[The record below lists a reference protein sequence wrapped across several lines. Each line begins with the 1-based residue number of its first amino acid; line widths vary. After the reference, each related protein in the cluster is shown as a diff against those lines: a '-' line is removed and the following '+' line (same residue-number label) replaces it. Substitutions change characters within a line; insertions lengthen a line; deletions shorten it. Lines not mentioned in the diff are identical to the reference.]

1 MTSSTSADKQAT
13 EAAKLMEL
21 ELKATQELI
30 RVEKQEAQELE
41 RKEMTETL
49 SRVTKEMSEK
59 GKTQLETYT
68 AVKGV
73 YEYLKPARRATR
85 RKPGHSQ
92 PEQPEPAHN
101 LSESGVLLSE
111 VETQQ
116 VNWLWQKRIPLGK
129 ITILEGDPGMGKSLL
144 ATSIA
149 ACVSTGLPMP
159 DQTPGKQGGVIL
171 IAPEDSASDTIK
183 PRLEAA
189 GGDPSQVLLLSTVES
204 LDAKRIKIYDRTFSL
219 SHDLDA
225 LAKAIRQM
233 KAVLVVLDPLTAV
246 LGNNIDQSRD
256 QDMREVFFSL
266 PQVAECTGCAIL
278 IIRHLS
284 KGGSSNLLYR
294 GAGSIGTT
302 VSARLGLIVVQDPDD
317 EQKRILA
324 TTKNNLSKQ
333 ASNLTYQ
340 VVENEHGVPY
350 IQWLGESNYSLKALS
365 NGTNLSIQ
373 RQDILSVLKD
383 ASYPLT
389 PKDVADRTGQ
399 DYDRVRKTLHRMLG
413 AKEVASPARG
423 EYTTIDHPC
432 ITKPINDN
440 HNVPA
445 ETTETLETLETL
457 ETDTAGESPK
467 NDERSDVESVGARF
481 IAPTGWG
488 EANALNSPTVSSG
501 SLASMRSGAPAAH
514 DVSDTTDTCDT
525 TDTMAPTSAITPQS
539 PHPSRT
545 AYYPP
550 RPHRSDVSHTPYPSV
565 TPSD

>member
-1 MTSSTSADKQAT
+1 MHFIPIDP
-13 EAAKLMEL
+13 KLVRKHERIAQ
-21 ELKATQELI
+21 EKERKAQE
-30 RVEKQEAQELE
+30 ELE
-41 RKEMTETL
+41 RGFQEYVRKERVATL
-49 SRVTKEMSEK
+49 TRIAEGMRKDGKSEQSIQTVLK
-59 GKTQLETYT
+59 GFNEHHKWTYHL
-68 AVKGV
+68 KDRIPESG
-73 YEYLKPARRATR
+73 KPAN
-85 RKPGHSQ
+85 S
-92 PEQPEPAHN
+92 EPTPA
-101 LSESGVLLSE
+101 LSNEAPGVLLSE

-116 VNWLWQKRIPLGK
+116 VHWLWPKRIPLGK

-144 ATSIA
+144 AVRIA
-149 ACVSTGLPMP
+149 ACVSKGLPMP
-159 DQTPGKQGGVIL
+159 DETPGKQGGVIL
-171 IAPEDSASDTIK
+171 IAPEDSADDTIK

-189 GGDPSQVLLLSTVES
+189 GGDPSQVLLLNTLEDF
-204 LDAKRIKIYDRTFSL
+204 DAQKIKIYDRTFSL

-302 VSARLGLIVVQDPDD
+302 LSARLGLIVVQDPDD

-488 EANALNSPTVSSG
+488 EANALNSPTVSSV

-514 DVSDTTDTCDT
+514 DVSDT
-525 TDTMAPTSAITPQS
+525 ITPQS